1 MSESIEEFMVFELE
15 DNGESRKIKI
25 KQEELGN
32 YLNPEQVLIIVRED
46 LRRIYIWKGSM
57 SPVRKRF
64 ISSRV
69 AQELQHRLMRDYRY
83 HRCKIVSIDQG
94 DELEEFLKAFNL
106 KSMEVK
112 ERLPDMK
119 YVRNIE
125 KDRVGKVIDNT
136 TIKQDNLQEGYFSPA
151 LENTSED
158 VIMSSVVINS
168 QTKKPELIINKSP
181 YVDFKKTAKMQ
192 SLSPLSEE
200 EKEKIKKKILEMEV
214 PENYERKNLILGH
227 SLYGAISKVSEVFD
241 KSVVDVEWEEIK
253 KFPSDM
259 IELSDHKFR
268 VFLNQEKGIV
278 EAIEVLK
285 RKN

>member
-1 MSESIEEFMVFELE
+1 
-15 DNGESRKIKI
+15 
-25 KQEELGN
+25 
-32 YLNPEQVLIIVRED
+32 
-46 LRRIYIWKGSM
+46 
-57 SPVRKRF
+57 
-64 ISSRV
+64 

-158 VIMSSVVINS
+158 VIMSSIVINS

-181 YVDFKKTAKMQ
+181 YADFKKTAKMQ

-227 SLYGAISKVSEVFD
+227 SLYGTISKVSEVFD